1 MSSREGRKQV
11 AVEIP
16 IETYQEMKDAES
28 AMWEI
33 VDEGARI
40 VLGLDEGSTEAALE
54 NRLNDVRQER
64 TEIENQFES
73 LESRLDDLES
83 MEADLTDQLES
94 VRQKK
99 ETHRERLDAILDA
112 MADDQQNRP
121 VIAWMEDLRDAS
133 THEYG
138 SESKENIRR
147 VIEDLRNR
155 AAEEMYAI
163 SPHRLTRTGSV
174 QGQNANADGGDDSD
188 LRVLSDGGESNDE

>member
-1 MSSREGRKQV
+1 MSSRKGRKQV

-16 IETYQEMKDAES
+16 IETYQEMKDAED

-40 VLGLDEGSTEAALE
+40 VLGIDEGSTEAALE
-54 NRLNDVRQER
+54 NRIKDVRQER
-64 TEIENQFES
+64 TEIKNQFES
-73 LESRLDDLES
+73 LESRLNDLDK

-94 VRQKK
+94 VQEKK
-99 ETHRERLDAILDA
+99 ETHRERLDAILEE
-112 MADDQQNRP
+112 MEDDSQGRP
-121 VIAWMEDLRDAS
+121 VLAWMSDLREAS
-133 THEYG
+133 TYEYG

-163 SPHRLTRTGSV
+163 APHRLTRTASA
-174 QGQNANADGGDDSD
+174 QGQQANADGGDEPD
-188 LRVLSDGGESNDE
+188 LRVLSDGGETDE